1 MPLWTIAVLLIGAV
15 GYILHLEGAKQ
26 SSEARHTREMRKVID
41 ETRASLAAQQSAMQD
56 QAAKLRVVTDML
68 NDAQSILRHWKD
80 IGVSYRDGAISDEEL
95 LQQIDGLLTMEELA
109 KQHQGY

>member
-1 MPLWTIAVLLIGAV
+1 MSYQDPDGTGFTPWALLALAALYIAYLLRQAR
-15 GYILHLEGAKQ
+15 
-26 SSEARHTREMRKVID
+26 EARMPRLQ
-41 ETRASLAAQQSAMQD
+41 ETL
-56 QAAKLRVVTDML
+56 LRDAL
-68 NDAQSILRHWKD
+68 RDAQSQRDAALSLLGHWKD